1 MMRDT
6 LQYFWW
12 MVEGMLT
19 SIVPAIRVLW
29 ARKLGREIHGFAVT
43 VWVEKFMLEQRPIE
57 RQIPNRSKEEDLPWH
72 NLLYYIYTRTFYLL
86 GLCVDSLQ
94 KFGVASSRD
103 KIGNYSNVMTNLF
116 QVDDK
121 NADALINR

>member
-1 MMRDT
+1 MRLKD
-6 LQYFWW
+6 YFIIENP
-12 MVEGMLT
+12 V
-19 SIVPAIRVLW
+19 A
-29 ARKLGREIHGFAVT
+29 ARTAADRKA
-43 VWVEKFMLEQRPIE
+43 
-57 RQIPNRSKEEDLPWH
+57 NPWH